1 MLELNDDLELMI
13 GERIGKVLARCGCRD
28 RRSERMERE
37 LLLKFS
43 ESDSKLVNQLLE
55 KTIEGTYEDCRL
67 SYCAGVEDGIRIARK
82 ILTL

>member
-13 GERIGKVLARCGCRD
+13 GERIGKVLTRCGCRD

-55 KTIEGTYEDCRL
+55 KTIVGTYEDCRL

>member
-13 GERIGKVLARCGCRD
+13 GERNGKVLSRCGCRD